1 MWSHTSFSRSRSWL
15 TISSV
20 WRKRRRCSVSHSI
33 ASRSRWFDGSSR
45 IRRSGLLNSVP
56 ASATRMRQP
65 PENSPQ
71 GRPCASLS
79 KPSPCRIEAARAGAE
94 AAPISSS
101 RAWISASRRPSWQV
115 SSSASRAVR
124 STSAASTASSTVM
137 SPPGGSCGT
146 EPMRMRPVML
156 MLPPSAS
163 IMPWIR
169 RSSVDLPAPLRPT
182 RPTFQPSEM
191 AAEARS
197 NRTRSPWRK
206 ERSLTCSM
214 GPRRLARGKPP
225 SNRLAGAEPRVYKAR
240 PRAESTR

>member
-1 MWSHTSFSRSRSWL
+1 M
-15 TISSV
+15 
-20 WRKRRRCSVSHSI
+20 
-33 ASRSRWFDGSSR
+33 
-45 IRRSGLLNSVP
+45 LNSVP

-71 GRPCASLS
+71 GRACAALS

-115 SSSASRAVR
+115 SASASRAVR

-146 EPMRMRPVML
+146 EPMRVRPVML

-163 IMPWIR
+163 IMALDQAQQR
-169 RSSVDLPAPLRPT
+169 RFARAVAADQADLPAVGNGRRGAIEQDALAVAKGKVVDVQHGAAAFST
-182 RPTFQPSEM
+182 RK
-191 AAEARS
+191 AR
-197 NRTRSPWRK
+197 R
-206 ERSLTCSM
+206 
-214 GPRRLARGKPP
+214 
-225 SNRLAGAEPRVYKAR
+225 SNRLAGPEPRVYKAR
-240 PRAESTR
+240 PRAKAHAEEGFHGRRTHFLDHQAGRDPPEPDRQDQRPVRGEGPAHRRPEAASG